1 MFKTAHVLYKPTQ
14 KCLAVAKAI
23 SEKLRSSGIR
33 LIVATVD
40 DLQKVGEKPDL
51 IVSVG
56 GDGTFLLAAGLVGET
71 DDTLILPI
79 PCGRRN
85 ILYEEEADDI
95 DTVVQRLAA
104 GDFYVE
110 SIHRLKIG
118 VKGEERLFLNEA
130 VLINTNLGKIMGIRI
145 EIISPWVVSHYS
157 FEGDGLLISTSKGSS
172 AYNLSARGPLVAPLI
187 HSIVLT
193 PLNPIELNSPSSV
206 LPAFSTVIKMTPIRG
221 SLNIFVDGQF
231 FKNVSKGTEVTVSG
245 STGFLRV
252 IRFKPFADLIGSSI
266 RWRCVGH

>member
-1 MFKTAHVLYKPTQ
+1 MFKTAYVLYKPTQ
-14 KCLAVAKAI
+14 KCLAVAKKI
-23 SEKLRSSGIR
+23 TERLRSSGIR
-33 LIVATVD
+33 LVVATAD
-40 DLQKVGEKPDL
+40 DLQKRGERPDL

-56 GDGTFLLAAGLVGET
+56 GDGTFLLAAGLVGER

-85 ILYEEEADDI
+85 ILYEEEAEEI
-95 DTVVQRLAA
+95 DMVVERLSS

-118 VKGEERLFLNEA
+118 VEEEERLFLNEA
-130 VLINTNLGKIMGIRI
+130 VLINTNLGKIMGIRV
-145 EIISPWVVSHYS
+145 EVLSPGVMSQYS

-172 AYNLSARGPLVAPLI
+172 AYNLSAKGPLVAPLL
-187 HSIVLT
+187 HSIILT

-206 LPAFSTVIKMTPIRG
+206 LPAFSTMIKMVPIRG

-231 FKNVSKGTEVTVSG
+231 FKNVSKGTEIAVSG

-252 IRFKPFADLIGSSI
+252 IRFKPVVDLIGSSVE
-266 RWRCVGH
+266 WRCVGY